1 MHIFEFGVTTFID
14 WRNVETVYVKAASSS
29 DAIKF
34 MSTLTDDDDENKPY
48 TDFRFRTSVPECCLP
63 VDAEILEATEP
74 PSFVLIISYVDQDF
88 EWLEWYS
95 VRMNNKI
102 IGDIGRNQNVQENYY
117 FSAYE
122 GSYCDRARL
131 NMDFSG
137 SFDTLEEAKTR
148 AFEYAEYLNEMEN

>member
-14 WRNVETVYVKAASSS
+14 WRDVETVYVKAESSS

-34 MSTLTDDDDENKPY
+34 MHTLTDEDDENKPY
-48 TDFRFRTSVPECCLP
+48 ADFKFRTFIPECCLP
-63 VDAEILEATEP
+63 VDAEILDSTES
-74 PSFVLIISYVDQDF
+74 PSFVLIISEEEQEFD
-88 EWLEWYS
+88 WLEWYS
-95 VRMNNKI
+95 VCMNGKI
-102 IGDIGRNQNVQENYY
+102 IGDIGQNRSVQENYY

-137 SFDTLEEAKTR
+137 SFDTLEKAKTR
-148 AFEYAEYLNEMEN
+148 AYEYAEYLNKEN

>member
-14 WRNVETVYVKAASSS
+14 WQNVETVYVKAASSS

-34 MSTLTDDDDENKPY
+34 MHTLTDEDDEKKPY
-48 TDFRFRTSVPECCLP
+48 ADFKFRTFVPECCLP
-63 VDAEILEATEP
+63 VDSEILDSTEP
-74 PSFVLIISYVDQDF
+74 PSFVLDIRKEYFDW
-88 EWLEWYS
+88 EELECYS
-95 VRMNNKI
+95 IRMNGKI
-102 IGDIGRNQNVQENYY
+102 IGDIRRDRNVQENYY

-122 GSYCDRARL
+122 GSYCDRVRL

-148 AFEYAEYLNEMEN
+148 AFEYAEFLNKEN

>member
-14 WRNVETVYVKAASSS
+14 WRNVETVYVKATSSS

-34 MSTLTDDDDENKPY
+34 MHTLTDEDDETKPY
-48 TDFRFRTSVPECCLP
+48 VDFRFRTSVPECCLP
-63 VDAEILEATEP
+63 IDPEILDTTKP
-74 PSFVLIISYVDQDF
+74 PSFVLVISEEKQEF

-95 VRMNNKI
+95 VRMNGKI
-102 IGDIGRNQNVQENYY
+102 IGDIARNQNIQENYY

-122 GSYCDRARL
+122 SSYCDRARL
-131 NMDFSG
+131 DLDFSG

-148 AFEYAEYLNEMEN
+148 AYEYSEFLNNEN